1 MAWRTE
7 SRKQHER
14 KGLGT
19 FLSLVRTVSFFSGV
33 LGKVLFY
40 WWATL
45 EPDSEVKKEKRTL
58 NPYKGNFKISFNSL
72 LGSKKHM
79 SKQNNK
85 SKTRCYIEKLKEQN
99 AAYSGSFS

>member
-45 EPDSEVKKEKRTL
+45 EPDSEVKKEKKDTE
-58 NPYKGNFKISFNSL
+58 SL
-72 LGSKKHM
+72 QG
-79 SKQNNK
+79 Q
-85 SKTRCYIEKLKEQN
+85 
-99 AAYSGSFS
+99 F